1 MADAANPEKIV
12 ESVAVANLKTVAEAP
27 AYYAGLAMAN
37 AVNAQ
42 QSLTTLGLT
51 ILAKAVDQ
59 VSEKQLEEGGVM
71 TAALQQMT
79 KAAQTTPPV
88 TP

>member
-1 MADAANPEKIV
+1 MGETANPDNVV
-12 ESVAVANLKTVAEAP
+12 ESLAVANLKCVAEAP
-27 AYYAGLAMAN
+27 AFYAQLAMAN

-42 QSLTTLGLT
+42 QSLTNLCLV
-51 ILAKAVDQ
+51 ILAKATDV
-59 VSEKQLEEGGVM
+59 VSEKQIEEGGVL
-71 TAALQQMT
+71 TAALQQLT

>member
-1 MADAANPEKIV
+1 MPEAVNPEKII
-12 ESVAVANLKTVAEAP
+12 ESVAVANLKTLGDAP
-27 AYYAGLAMAN
+27 ALYAGLAMAN

-42 QSLTTLGLT
+42 HALTTLGLT
-51 ILAKAVDQ
+51 ILAKAVDL
-59 VSEKQLEEGGVM
+59 VAEKQLEEGGVL